1 MSDSMP
7 KPPRD
12 RSFRSLEAPVDDILI
27 VSASSQVSG
36 APTGER
42 SGIANPGT
50 ASEGEEIMQFK
61 RGDRTCPAPAWG
73 ERP

>member
-1 MSDSMP
+1 M
-7 KPPRD
+7 
-12 RSFRSLEAPVDDILI
+12 DDILI

-36 APTGER
+36 ASTGEK

-61 RGDRTCPAPAWG
+61 RGDRNCPAPDRG